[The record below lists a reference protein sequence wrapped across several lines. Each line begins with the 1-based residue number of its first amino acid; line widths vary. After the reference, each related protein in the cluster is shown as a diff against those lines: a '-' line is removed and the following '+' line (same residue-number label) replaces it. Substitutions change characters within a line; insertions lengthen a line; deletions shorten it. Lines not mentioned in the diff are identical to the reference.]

1 MLNNKYF
8 SLALIILITFSA
20 SFIGSYAT
28 MAYKEPWY
36 SELILPTFNP
46 PSAVF
51 APVWTTLY
59 IMMSV
64 AIWLVWKRSFN
75 NRVMTIYF
83 VHLFFN
89 AIWSVLFFGYHNILL
104 ALIDLIII
112 LGFIIW
118 LMVIYFREN
127 KISFYLMIPYLLWSS
142 YAFVLNL
149 TILVIN

>member
-127 KISFYLMIPYLLWSS
+127 KISFYLMVPYLLWSS

-149 TILVIN
+149 TILVIP

>member
-83 VHLFFN
+83 VQLFFN

-127 KISFYLMIPYLLWSS
+127 KISFYLMVPYLLWSS

-149 TILVIN
+149 TILVLN

>member
-127 KISFYLMIPYLLWSS
+127 KISFYLMVPYLLWSS

>member
-127 KISFYLMIPYLLWSS
+127 KISFYLMIPYLIWSC
-142 YAFVLNL
+142 YAFVLN
-149 TILVIN
+149 TAILVLN